1 MKRLIYI
8 IICLL
13 LIVGCNINI
22 KSEQN
27 NHNISEAIKEFTLE
41 QIEIPTEEPTIEYTN
56 TLEPTATPEP
66 TPEATEVPV
75 TPEPIKYDELFDFSD
90 WEEGLNEANNKE
102 KYIEEYWKL
111 KSNEVFYNIE
121 LYKLLKTDEQA
132 KNAFL
137 KEIKK
142 QMTAQIINYL
152 ESSKIIITDEMK
164 IYIDDMIDQQIKN
177 LDEVIH

>member
-1 MKRLIYI
+1 MKRIIYI
-8 IICLL
+8 ISCL
-13 LIVGCNINI
+13 II
-22 KSEQN
+22 
-27 NHNISEAIKEFTLE
+27 ISMILCCTVDNKKNVEVISTPEIMKDPVVEATMES
-41 QIEIPTEEPTIEYTN
+41 TIEP
-56 TLEPTATPEP
+56 TLEPTLEP
-66 TPEATEVPV
+66 TPEP

-90 WEEGLNEANNKE
+90 WKEGLNEANNKE

-137 KEIKK
+137 KEIRK

-164 IYIDDMIDQQIKN
+164 IYIDDMIDQQIKS

>member
-1 MKRLIYI
+1 MKRIIYI
-8 IICLL
+8 ISCLIIISMIL
-13 LIVGCNINI
+13 CCTVNNKKIVEVI
-22 KSEQN
+22 
-27 NHNISEAIKEFTLE
+27 FTP
-41 QIEIPTEEPTIEYTN
+41 EIMKDPVVEVTVEPTIEPTQ
-56 TLEPTATPEP
+56 EPTNTPEP
-66 TPEATEVPV
+66 

-137 KEIKK
+137 KEIRK

-164 IYIDDMIDQQIKN
+164 VYIDDMIDQQIKS

>member
-8 IICLL
+8 IICLIL
-13 LIVGCNINI
+13 MVGCNINI

-27 NHNISEAIKEFTLE
+27 SHNISEIIKESIIEST
-41 QIEIPTEEPTIEYTN
+41 EIPIEEHMVEPTETP
-56 TLEPTATPEP
+56 EPIATPES
-66 TPEATEVPV
+66 TP
-75 TPEPIKYDELFDFSD
+75 TPEPIKYNELFDFSD
-90 WEEGLNEANNKE
+90 WEEGLNEASNKE

-121 LYKLLKTDEQA
+121 LYKLLRTDEQA
-132 KNAFL
+132 KNVFL
-137 KEIKK
+137 EEIRK

-152 ESSKIIITDEMK
+152 ESSKITITDEMK
-164 IYIDDMIDQQIKN
+164 VYIDDMVDQQIES

>member
-1 MKRLIYI
+1 MILCCTVDNKKNVEVISTPEIMKDP
-8 IICLL
+8 
-13 LIVGCNINI
+13 VV
-22 KSEQN
+22 
-27 NHNISEAIKEFTLE
+27 EATMES
-41 QIEIPTEEPTIEYTN
+41 TIEP
-56 TLEPTATPEP
+56 TLEPTLEP
-66 TPEATEVPV
+66 TPEP

-90 WEEGLNEANNKE
+90 WKEGLNEANNKE

-137 KEIKK
+137 KEIRK

-164 IYIDDMIDQQIKN
+164 IYIDDMIDQQIKS